1 MKTGKPADR
10 GDRIEFPEQ
19 MVIDID
25 IEDVGSE
32 EMQLTKFTGNDRS
45 RRFVSGNKGNA
56 KRKNALKNKV
66 RLKNTCMCSIPND

>member
-1 MKTGKPADR
+1 MKAGKPEDR
-10 GDRIEFPEQ
+10 RGRIEFPEQ

-32 EMQLTKFTGNDRS
+32 EIQLTKVTGNDRS

-66 RLKNTCMCSIPND
+66 RLKVRYN